1 MRANLSKWS
10 LVFVLALA
18 GASAHAKS
26 FDSQS
31 GVSFIGV
38 GQNDD
43 HEESF
48 KGRSNR
54 GDDNERGGNAWGKDK
69 DKDKDWDDG
78 KGWKKGNGVGGGHVS
93 PIPEP
98 STYILMLAGL
108 GAVAFVTRRRRAG

>member
-10 LVFVLALA
+10 LVFILALA

-26 FDSQS
+26 SDSES
-31 GVSFIGV
+31 GVSFIGTS
-38 GQNDD
+38 QSDD

-54 GDDNERGGNAWGKDK
+54 GDDNERGGNGWGRYKDK
-69 DKDKDWDDG
+69 DRDNG
-78 KGWKKGNGVGGGHVS
+78 KGWKDGNGVGGGHVS

-108 GAVAFVTRRRRAG
+108 GAVAFVARRRRGG